1 MPLAVALPAAISAGS
16 SIFGGIMGSRA
27 ANSAAATQ
35 AQAAQQQAEAFRQL
49 LAQYG
54 PQITGAASGVHD
66 TSKIVGE
73 NLTGQAA
80 QSAANLN
87 AAAGQANQFLN
98 PFMQAGTGAATTL
111 ADLMAPGGALMK
123 NFTLQDMQQNDPG
136 YQFRIDQANKMA
148 QQSAAARGGALG
160 GGALQGLAQLNQN
173 LASSE
178 MQNAFNRFQT
188 QQQTRFSNLYNM
200 AGMGQNAANVSGQN
214 LINAAQIGGGW
225 QNAANQQAGQWN
237 LLGSQYEADASK
249 WLADYAMGGQRSIS
263 DLMTDAARAQAGGIM
278 GSANAWSNALGGIG
292 NAAGQAGNVYQQNKM
307 LGMLGQGPAPSAY
320 QVNNLPMGT
329 GGGMQMNPWA
339 FTPMPTTPAF
349 TPIAA
354 PPILP
359 ASTPQAY
366 MPEYMNPG
374 YFGPY
379 GGYPTK

>member
-1 MPLAVALPAAISAGS
+1 MPAAVAIPAAISAGT
-16 SIFGGIMGSRA
+16 SIFGGILGSHA
-27 ANSAAATQ
+27 ANKAAGIQ
-35 AQAAQQQAEAFRQL
+35 SQAAQQQAQAFRDL
-49 LAQYG
+49 IAQYA

-80 QSAANLN
+80 TSAANLN

-98 PFMQAGTGAATTL
+98 PFMTAGTGAVQNL
-111 ADLMAPGGALMK
+111 AQLMAPGGDLNR
-123 NFTLQDMQQNDPG
+123 NFTLQDMQTLDPG
-136 YQFRIDQANKMA
+136 YQFRIDQANKLA

-178 MQNAFNRFQT
+178 MQNAFSRFQT
-188 QQQTRFSNLYNM
+188 QQQNRFSNLYNL
-200 AGMGQNAANVSGQN
+200 AGMGQNAANLSGAN
-214 LINAAQIGGGW
+214 LMNAAQVGGGW
-225 QNAANQQAGQWN
+225 QNAAMQQAGAWD
-237 LLGSQYEADASK
+237 LTGSQYEADAAK
-249 WLADYAMGGQRSIS
+249 WLADYAMGGQRSIA
-263 DLMTDAARAQAGGIM
+263 DLMTGAANAQAAGTVGA
-278 GSANAWSNALGGIG
+278 ANAWSGMLGGLA
-292 NAAGQAGNVYQQNKM
+292 NTAGNVGNYFLGQKM
-307 LGMLGQGPAPSAY
+307 LGQLGYGNQQAPTAY
-320 QVNNLPMGT
+320 DVNNLPMGT
-329 GGGMQMNPWA
+329 GAGVQRNPW
-339 FTPMPTTPAF
+339 MF

-359 ASTPQAY
+359 PSTPQYAGPY